1 MKTGSL
7 VLATLGM
14 LAAASPASAER
25 FTSWYGAIEGGGNW
39 IEQFE
44 LQEYLTP
51 LAGPPSDATM
61 RTEPGW
67 AALVTVG
74 YAFPED
80 WRLEVEAGYRY
91 NGLDTIQPSG
101 GLPAPIDGHFR
112 NFTVMAN
119 AVHDIVSPQGVVLSV
134 GGGVGA
140 VHSRLDSTGLATDF
154 DGDDVSLAFQ
164 GIAGLSVPMADWL
177 DMSLNYR
184 FLYVRAMNLVDE
196 NTAAP
201 ALSTVSLEDF
211 KSHTLTLGFRFGS
224 RPGEVPMMQAEAPPP
239 PPPPQVPRQYIVF
252 FGFNKCNIT
261 ASADNV
267 LSEAANAARQL
278 GTVSVRISG
287 HTDTVGSVASNQK
300 LSECRANA
308 ARLNLVAKG
317 VPDNAIR
324 ATGYGEGQLLIQTGD
339 GVKEPQN
346 RRVNVDLD

>member
-14 LAAASPASAER
+14 LAATGPAAAER
-25 FTSWYGAIEGGGNW
+25 FTSWYGAVEGGGNW

-44 LQEYLTP
+44 LEEYLTP
-51 LAGPPSDATM
+51 PAGPTNTAMM

-67 AALVTVG
+67 AAMVTVG
-74 YAFPED
+74 YAFPEE
-80 WRLEVEAGYRY
+80 WRLEVEGGYRQ
-91 NGLDTIQPSG
+91 NGLDTI
-101 GLPAPIDGHFR
+101 LPASGITSPIDGHFR
-112 NFTVMAN
+112 NFTLMAN
-119 AVHDIVSPQGVVLSV
+119 AVHDIVSPQGVILSL

-140 VHSRLDSTGLATDF
+140 VHSRLDSTGLVSDF

-164 GIAGLSVPMADWL
+164 GIVGLSVPMNDWL

-201 ALSTVSLEDF
+201 SLATVSLEDF
-211 KSHTLTLGFRFGS
+211 KSHTLSLGFRFGS
-224 RPGEVPMMQAEAPPP
+224 RPGEAPVMQAEAPPP
-239 PPPPQVPRQYIVF
+239 PPPPQVPRQFIVF
-252 FGFNKCNIT
+252 FGLNKCNIT

-278 GTVSVRISG
+278 GAVTVRISG
-287 HTDTVGSVASNQK
+287 HTDTVGSVAANQK

-308 ARLNLVAKG
+308 ARLNLVGKG
-317 VPDNAIR
+317 VPDGAIR

>member
-7 VLATLGM
+7 VLSTLAL
-14 LAAASPASAER
+14 LAAASPAAAER

-51 LAGPPSDATM
+51 PAGPTTDAMM
-61 RTEPGW
+61 RSQPGW
-67 AALVTVG
+67 AGFVTVG
-74 YAFPED
+74 YAFPEE
-80 WRLEVEAGYRY
+80 WRLEVEGGYRY
-91 NGLDTIQPSG
+91 NRLDTI
-101 GLPAPIDGHFR
+101 LPAGGVTSSIDGHLR
-112 NFTVMAN
+112 NTTVMAN
-119 AVHDIVSPQGVVLSV
+119 AIHDIVSPEGVVLSL
-134 GGGVGA
+134 GAGVGA
-140 VHSRLDSTGLATDF
+140 VHTRLDSPALASDF

-164 GIAGLSVPMADWL
+164 GLVGLSVPVNDWL

-184 FLYVRAMNLVDE
+184 FLYVRHMNLVDE

-201 ALSTVSLEDF
+201 ALATVALEDV
-211 KSHTLTLGFRFGS
+211 KSHTLALGFRFGS
-224 RPGEVPMMQAEAPPP
+224 RPGEVPMAQAEAPPP
-239 PPPPQVPRQYIVF
+239 PPPPQVPRQFIVF

-261 ASADNV
+261 ASADSV

-287 HTDTVGSVASNQK
+287 HTDTVGSVAANQR
-300 LSECRANA
+300 LSQCRANA
-308 ARLNLVAKG
+308 ARLNLIGKG
-317 VPDNAIR
+317 VPDSAIQ
-324 ATGYGEGQLLIQTGD
+324 ATGYGESQLLIQTAD